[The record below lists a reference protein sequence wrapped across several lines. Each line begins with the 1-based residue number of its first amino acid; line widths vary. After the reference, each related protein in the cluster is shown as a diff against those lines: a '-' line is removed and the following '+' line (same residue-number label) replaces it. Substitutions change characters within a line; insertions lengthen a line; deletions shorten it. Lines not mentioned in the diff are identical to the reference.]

1 MAAGAI
7 GDAYLELNQ
16 PEKAAGYYTEAAE
29 MKENEFTSPMF
40 LLKAGWTYEIL
51 KDYKKALEIYEQIK
65 FKFPTS
71 NEAREIDK
79 YIARAK
85 GLM

>member
-1 MAAGAI
+1 M
-7 GDAYLELNQ
+7 
-16 PEKAAGYYTEAAE
+16 
-29 MKENEFTSPMF
+29 
-40 LLKAGWTYEIL
+40 KAGWTYEIL

-79 YIARAK
+79 YIARTK
-85 GLM
+85 GMM